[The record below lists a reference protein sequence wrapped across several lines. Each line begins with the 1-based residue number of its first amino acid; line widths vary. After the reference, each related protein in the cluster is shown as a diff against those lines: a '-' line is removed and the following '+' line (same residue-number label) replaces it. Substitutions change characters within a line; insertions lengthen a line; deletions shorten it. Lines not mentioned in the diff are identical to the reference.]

1 MIKQRRADFTDFNGT
16 TLGILLLLVF
26 FPIGIFFLILSSS
39 MSGQAKAIISIVVLI
54 VGFVPLLMLG
64 VAFSQAGSST
74 SIPINM
80 QTTNRTPEEYALIKA
95 KRQANLIKL
104 VSIPKCQ
111 NNILFLWNFLILRNC
126 DLIEPPKDIQ
136 EYIERNE
143 FYRCQ
148 RIDSETCKT

>member
-16 TLGILLLLVF
+16 TLGVLLLLVF

-54 VGFVPLLMLG
+54 IGFVPLILLG

-74 SIPINM
+74 SIPTNI
-80 QTTNRTPEEYALIKA
+80 QTTNRTPEEYAIIKA
-95 KRQANLIKL
+95 KRQANLMKL
-104 VSIPKCQ
+104 VSIPKCEYSL
-111 NNILFLWNFLILRNC
+111 LFFWNFLILRNC
-126 DLIEPPKDIQ
+126 DLMEPPKDMQ
-136 EYIERNE
+136 KYIERDE